1 MDERQFE
8 NYLRQF
14 RPVAPPGLYAPAPS
28 DRFVNARWL
37 RAVLALA
44 TLAVV
49 LLVFTKFNERTS
61 KRTAVLLNRPPAVAS
76 EPLTLGRVNALTRGN
91 SERLDELMATASP
104 ETLPQMH
111 TGGVL
116 QALAK
121 E

>member
-14 RPVAPPGLYAPAPS
+14 RPVAPPALYAPARS
-28 DRFVNARWL
+28 ERFVNARWL

-49 LLVFTKFNERTS
+49 LLAFTKYNQRPSSPTV
-61 KRTAVLLNRPPAVAS
+61 VLVTTLGQVAD
-76 EPLTLGRVNALTRGN
+76 EPLTLGRVNAVTRGD